1 MLHLNVEVPKLGSHP
16 TAKGGKLRAK
26 RAEEYE
32 RRARE
37 AGEGL
42 EEQEEQE
49 EMLTAAEPVPA
60 ENASRP
66 GQSGTGCVA
75 DAELAAELSRLE
87 DATGGRL
94 ADLFKMLGDTT
105 RMKLLGKIA
114 AGEMRVGDIARALS
128 MQPSA
133 ISHQLRV
140 LRAARVVTCR
150 REGKEAWY
158 SLDDDHVVKLMR
170 LGLEHVRHG

>member
-1 MLHLNVEVPKLGSHP
+1 MLHLKIESPKMGSHL
-16 TAKGGKLRAK
+16 TAKGGRLRAK
-26 RAEEYE
+26 HAEQYAERE

-37 AGEGL
+37 ETEGQGL
-42 EEQEEQE
+42 IVEDII
-49 EMLTAAEPVPA
+49 PA
-60 ENASRP
+60 PSMERKKTRPANAP
-66 GQSGTGCVA
+66 GVA
-75 DAELAAELSRLE
+75 DADLAAELSSME
-87 DATGGRL
+87 DSTGRAL

-114 AGEMRVGDIARALS
+114 AGEMRVGDIAEALG

-140 LRAARVVTCR
+140 LRAARIVTCR

-170 LGLEHVRHG
+170 LGLEHARHS